1 MENDFL
7 LNFQHT
13 FSIDISDVPDFSIP
27 VYTVMAAGWKDFS
40 IDGDETTDDTA
51 YLDGAGGK
59 TVTVTGGMVTFE
71 FTGDY
76 DKGNDIHQFVMSK
89 FGTYGKKR
97 IVPFM
102 WELPAA
108 EGFTSGR
115 VLSGAAT
122 IHNLSPAGGD
132 ADGKSEISLSIS
144 FNGNPTIVE
153 PVVTI

>member
-1 MENDFL
+1 MDNDFL

-13 FSIDISDVPDFSIP
+13 FSIDISPVPNFTTP

-51 YLDGAGGK
+51 YLDGNGGK

-76 DKGNDIHQFVMSK
+76 DSSNAIHQFVMSK
-89 FGTYGKKR
+89 FGSYGKTR
-97 IVPFM
+97 VVSFM

-108 EGFTSGR
+108 DGFTSGR
-115 VLSGAAT
+115 VLSGPAT
-122 IHNLSPAGGD
+122 IHNISPSSGD